1 MNEFSGIST
10 ATLRT
15 WLIDGQAAMQQLA
28 LGKQT
33 VAVAT
38 ADGKSI
44 RFTPGDMDKLRSYL
58 RRLQTA
64 ISIAEGTSSGQPWSV
79 ATWTR

>member
-15 WLIDGQAAMQQLA
+15 WLIDGQAAMQQLS
-28 LGKQT
+28 LGKQV
-33 VAVAT
+33 VAIGT
-38 ADGKSI
+38 ADGKTL
-44 RFTPGDMDKLRSYL
+44 RFTPGDLDKLRSYL
-58 RRLQTA
+58 RRLQVA
-64 ISIAEGTSSGQPWSV
+64 ISIAEGTSSGQPYSV